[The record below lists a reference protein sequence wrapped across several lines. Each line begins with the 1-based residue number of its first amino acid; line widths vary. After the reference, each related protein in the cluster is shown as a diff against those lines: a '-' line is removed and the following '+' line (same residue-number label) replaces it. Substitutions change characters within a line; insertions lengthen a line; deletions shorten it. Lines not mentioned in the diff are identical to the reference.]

1 VDVGIS
7 PSRPNYKS
15 KLAGR
20 QRKILLPGH
29 FRSGA
34 GTRLGVASRG
44 FSKEFSV
51 VFRFATGTK
60 SMIDRSTVRRQVVEE
75 FLGDVAPLAAQIGS
89 AEGLLALSSGISP
102 KSHRVT
108 DLPSLREFLRDYR
121 SLILIPLEWPA
132 ICRAHGHA
140 SRYEI
145 RELIDLD
152 LQLAREPLLQSFAT
166 ASQRVGK
173 TQLKRLRPLRD
184 QRLVQRYRHAVQ
196 SGEAHAWHTLVYGL
210 ILSLYSLPL
219 RQGLLSYA
227 QQTTRGFVRAAADQ
241 LRLPGTECEELM
253 GEVDACFP
261 KAVTRL
267 LSSADGSVSPIS

>member
-1 VDVGIS
+1 
-7 PSRPNYKS
+7 
-15 KLAGR
+15 
-20 QRKILLPGH
+20 
-29 FRSGA
+29 
-34 GTRLGVASRG
+34 
-44 FSKEFSV
+44 
-51 VFRFATGTK
+51 
-60 SMIDRSTVRRQVVEE
+60 MIDRSTVRRQVVEE

-89 AEGLLALSSGISP
+89 AEGLLALSKGISP

-173 TQLKRLRPLRD
+173 TQLKRLRQLRD
-184 QRLVQRYRHAVQ
+184 QRLVQRYLRAVQ
-196 SGEAHAWHTLVYGL
+196 AGEAHAWHTVVYGL
-210 ILSLYSLPL
+210 ILSVYSLPL

-227 QQTTRGFVRAAADQ
+227 QQTTRGFASSAANRLRLAETECQILVSEVCAGFPAAANS
-241 LRLPGTECEELM
+241 LLM
-253 GEVDACFP
+253 AAAGP
-261 KAVTRL
+261 RPL
-267 LSSADGSVSPIS
+267 IG